1 MLKYGL
7 LGITAA
13 ALVLLITPWTRILAL
28 RLPAVATP
36 VGHRTHQG
44 CVPSLGGLA
53 ILVALLGTLC
63 LWHLVDSLCFSV
75 PLRYLRGWLWVL
87 AGAVVVTA
95 TGAVD
100 DIRGLTPLQKLAPQT
115 LAGVM
120 ALASGCGL
128 TVVTN
133 PFTGSSWQL
142 GWLATP
148 LTLLW
153 VVGIT
158 NAFNLIDGLD
168 GLATGVALIAS
179 ATVWATSLMLGRLD
193 VAPLAVVLIGVSAG
207 FLYYNHY
214 PASIFLG
221 DSGSLLLGYVLS
233 VLSIQASQPG
243 TTGVVILVPVLTLG
257 LPMVDT
263 LLAVARRLRRAAR
276 TVHEDAG
283 RQVYHF
289 LIVGPVSVVSPDQE
303 HLHHRLLAL
312 GLTPSCAVLVLYGV
326 CVVLSLMACLAI
338 SAEGVMNAA
347 LIAAVVLAMSVGIHK
362 LG

>member
-1 MLKYGL
+1 MLKYAL

-13 ALVLLITPWTRILAL
+13 GLVLLITPWTRILAL

-53 ILVALLGTLC
+53 ILTAFLGTLC
-63 LWHLVDSLCFSV
+63 LWQLVDSLCFSV
-75 PLRYLRGWLWVL
+75 SPRYLRGWLWVL

-100 DIRGLTPLQKLAPQT
+100 DIRGLTPLQKLAPQS

-120 ALASGCGL
+120 VLASGCGL
-128 TVVTN
+128 TVVTD

-193 VAPLAVVLIGVSAG
+193 VAPLAVVLTGASAG

-233 VLSIQASQPG
+233 ILSIQAAQPG
-243 TTGVVILVPVLTLG
+243 TAGVVSLVPLLILG
-257 LPMVDT
+257 LPIGDM

-276 TVHEDAG
+276 MVHADAG
-283 RQVYHF
+283 RQAYHF
-289 LIVGPVSVVSPDQE
+289 LLVGPVAVVSPDQE
-303 HLHHRLLAL
+303 HLHHWLLAL
-312 GLTPSCAVLVLYGV
+312 GLTPWRVVLVLYSM
-326 CVVLSLMACLAI
+326 CVVLSLMALLTL
-338 SAEGVMNAA
+338 STEGLVHAA
-347 LIAAVVLAMSVGIHK
+347 LLAVLGCIMSVGIYK